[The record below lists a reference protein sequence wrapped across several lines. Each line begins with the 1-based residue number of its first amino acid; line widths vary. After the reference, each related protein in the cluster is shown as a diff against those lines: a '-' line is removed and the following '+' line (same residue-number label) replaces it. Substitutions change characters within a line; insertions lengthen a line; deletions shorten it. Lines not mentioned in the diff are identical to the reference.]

1 MDIKELKQKVC
12 EVIDEN
18 RDRIIGIGEEIF
30 SNPELGYKEYKAT
43 ELIAREFQKLGLNPE
58 KNIAVTGV
66 RARVN
71 ETKNGPT
78 IAVLGELDSVICVEH
93 GAADPKTGAVHAC
106 GHHIQAA
113 SLMGAAIG
121 LVASNA
127 IGELD
132 GGLDFMAV
140 PAEEFVEL
148 EFRGKL
154 RDEGKISY
162 FGGKQELIKRG
173 YFDDVDMSI
182 MMHALNMPKEKKV
195 IEGAVGNGFIGKNVN
210 FIGKEAH
217 AGSAPEQGVNPL
229 NAAMIAINNIH
240 VQRETFPDGDR
251 VRVHP
256 IITKGGDIVNVVPAD
271 VRMETYVRART
282 IKGIDQANEKV
293 NRAII
298 AGAYAVGAN
307 VKIIETPGYLPLLRT
322 PDMDELF
329 KANAAEIVSPEQIV
343 DGADFTGSFD
353 FGDVSHLM
361 PALHPF
367 IGGVEGNLHTR
378 EFKVVDPETAYIL
391 SSKTL
396 AMTIIDL
403 LYDGAEAANAIIEKF
418 EPQMTK
424 EEYLAFLEKNSRTI
438 EK

>member
-132 GGLDFMAV
+132 GELDFMAV

-195 IEGAVGNGFIGKNVN
+195 IVGAVGNGFIGKNVN

-217 AGSAPEQGVNPL
+217 
-229 NAAMIAINNIH
+229 
-240 VQRETFPDGDR
+240 
-251 VRVHP
+251 
-256 IITKGGDIVNVVPAD
+256 
-271 VRMETYVRART
+271 
-282 IKGIDQANEKV
+282 
-293 NRAII
+293 
-298 AGAYAVGAN
+298 
-307 VKIIETPGYLPLLRT
+307 
-322 PDMDELF
+322 
-329 KANAAEIVSPEQIV
+329 
-343 DGADFTGSFD
+343 
-353 FGDVSHLM
+353 
-361 PALHPF
+361 
-367 IGGVEGNLHTR
+367 
-378 EFKVVDPETAYIL
+378 
-391 SSKTL
+391 
-396 AMTIIDL
+396 
-403 LYDGAEAANAIIEKF
+403 
-418 EPQMTK
+418 
-424 EEYLAFLEKNSRTI
+424 
-438 EK
+438 

>member
-1 MDIKELKQKVC
+1 
-12 EVIDEN
+12 
-18 RDRIIGIGEEIF
+18 
-30 SNPELGYKEYKAT
+30 
-43 ELIAREFQKLGLNPE
+43 
-58 KNIAVTGV
+58 
-66 RARVN
+66 VN
-71 ETKNGPT
+71 
-78 IAVLGELDSVICVEH
+78 A
-93 GAADPKTGAVHAC
+93 
-106 GHHIQAA
+106 
-113 SLMGAAIG
+113 
-121 LVASNA
+121 
-127 IGELD
+127 
-132 GGLDFMAV
+132 
-140 PAEEFVEL
+140 
-148 EFRGKL
+148 
-154 RDEGKISY
+154 
-162 FGGKQELIKRG
+162 
-173 YFDDVDMSI
+173 
-182 MMHALNMPKEKKV
+182 
-195 IEGAVGNGFIGKNVN
+195 
-210 FIGKEAH
+210 
-217 AGSAPEQGVNPL
+217 L

-403 LYDGAEAANAIIEKF
+403 LYGGAEAANAIIEKF